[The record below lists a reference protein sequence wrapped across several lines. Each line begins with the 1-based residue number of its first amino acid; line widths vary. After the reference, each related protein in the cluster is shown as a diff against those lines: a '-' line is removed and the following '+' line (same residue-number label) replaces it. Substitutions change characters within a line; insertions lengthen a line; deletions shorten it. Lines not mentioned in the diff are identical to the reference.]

1 MATSPTVNDKGI
13 SVLFEPLNPT
23 IDIVFVHGFTGH
35 PERTWTL
42 KDAKHAQSGSQ
53 KADQNGA
60 PCRDETRSGPKRPR
74 SDSLT
79 ESSLFDSRRPSK
91 ISRVLTSVSS
101 RRSGLSVENE
111 PSTTQHIYWPRDLVP
126 LTVPCARVLAY
137 GYDTNIRS
145 QFNGPISN
153 NTVGDHGWD
162 LLCSLGD
169 IRRDD
174 CSRPLLFVCHS
185 LGGLV
190 SKIALIKS
198 NDCRTVKPQLYT
210 VAQSTVGIF
219 FFGTPHRGADPLGA
233 ARGFLTTLAKG
244 FSLKV
249 NESVVST
256 LMPGGD
262 FLRSIRDGFLSLART
277 RRWTVYSFQ
286 EEYGLSGL
294 LGEKVVDDE
303 SSRIDDPR
311 IETTRHIAKNH
322 RDMVRFSGLKDS
334 EYQKVAAALRSVC
347 DKLASTDLEPTQP
360 DTQARSEEA
369 SQLSGTTAAPS
380 RNPSFTTPALVS
392 TTKEVLESR
401 QKLIELLYFD
411 ELDKR
416 LNSLKSAR
424 AKTCL
429 WFLEKKEYL
438 DWVNFHNHD
447 RHHGFL
453 WIKGKPG
460 AGKSVL
466 MKFLEGKAKELAKC
480 PNKVVA
486 SFFFFAAGQELER
499 STLGLYRS
507 LLWQVFDKLPDL
519 AQVLDGFNTSTRRLI
534 IRSGWQMEMLKDTLE
549 KSIKL
554 LGNRELCLFVDA
566 LDECNDDDAANMVSF
581 FEDFES
587 ASRVDS
593 EIRLDQ
599 EQEHGRDI
607 VRIINAELRLKGSRQ
622 DESIRQQIL
631 DKSAGIF
638 LWVALVIPMLQKA
651 YKSGRKDQI
660 QKHLKD
666 IPPGLDNLFDMILT
680 RDQEY
685 MDDLRLSIQWI
696 LFAARPLTL
705 VEYYFAL
712 RDANDAEALAFWAG
726 KEITSEDMLS
736 FVESSSKG
744 LGEVARTRSKKKDA
758 TVQFIHESVR
768 DYLLL
773 KGGIQKIWPRLEVD
787 FVGMSH
793 ESLKTR
799 CFAEIK
805 ALQMQAE
812 QSVTAPSD
820 WKRAEKMY
828 LDQLDHIS
836 EHKTNPVPVED
847 MEIEGS
853 DERKQVASVGA
864 RPFLDYARF
873 AVLSHADRA
882 QQHGINQLDFI
893 TDQFSQ
899 TRKLWVSLHNSFEA
913 QKYRHFK
920 QAVSVSYILADLG
933 LHNLLSIHPSTESLS
948 SPDHHGE
955 GRCFNPLG
963 AAVIRKR
970 TEAARVLVAALL
982 PDPALAEGI
991 EDCIASILSP
1001 PTRTIKNFD
1010 AFWDLLL
1017 DLDHAALLEYYIGLW
1032 RPKFVEWCNG
1042 QFFKGVKSE
1051 PIASLLLRATMDSA
1065 RSPNSYGSPP
1075 RIANLVALGAHPNI
1089 QVRDDYRPLHWIV
1102 QALEEDGPGTKDEFL
1117 TIQLAEL
1124 LQYGADPDARDSL
1137 GRTPLHY
1144 AKSSVVI
1151 SSLMTSPRCS
1161 KTSLDPEC
1169 EAQSPPKLESS
1180 SKKQPADINIA
1191 DNDGKTPL
1199 FFATSD
1205 EHASSLLEYGAQ
1217 VNVSDNNGDTPLHFA
1232 TSREHVSVLVEH
1244 GANLN
1249 AANKLGR
1256 TPLFQPFDEIA
1267 IALIK
1272 AGANVNAVDHS
1283 GMTPLFVHD
1292 KHEVVQMLFRGHADV
1307 NTTDNNGRTPL
1318 FTKKPHKALL
1328 ALIEDGAD
1336 VNARDNN
1343 GQTPLHW
1350 HCQNQ
1355 DRNHSN
1361 WSGLTHPLLI
1371 VATILIKCGADLFAT
1386 NLEGRKPLD
1395 FVSDQSLKD
1404 ELLNIHEGAQG
1415 SSLSR
1420 SRVVE
1425 HLWAAIRHDGW

>member
-1 MATSPTVNDKGI
+1 AMATSPTANDKGI

-42 KDAKHAQSGSQ
+42 KDPKHAH
-53 KADQNGA
+53 
-60 PCRDETRSGPKRPR
+60 GPKRPR

-79 ESSLFDSRRPSK
+79 ESSLLDSRRPSK

-126 LTVPCARVLAY
+126 DTVPCARVLAY

-174 CSRPLLFVCHS
+174 CSRPLLFICHS

-210 VAQSTVGIF
+210 VAQSTVGLF

-233 ARGFLTTLAKG
+233 ARGFLTTLARG
-244 FSLKV
+244 LSLKV

-262 FLRSIRDGFLSLART
+262 YLRSIRDGFLSLART
-277 RRWTVYSFQ
+277 RHWTVYSFQ

-322 RDMVRFSGLKDS
+322 RDMVRFSGLNDS

-347 DKLASTDLEPTQP
+347 DKLALTDSEPTQP
-360 DTQARSEEA
+360 GTRAQSEEP

-380 RNPSFTTPALVS
+380 RNTSFIVS
-392 TTKEVLESR
+392 TTKEVLGSR
-401 QKLIELLYFD
+401 EKLIELLYFD

-424 AKTCL
+424 AKTCI

-438 DWVNFHNHD
+438 DWANFRNHD
-447 RHHGFL
+447 QHHGFL

-460 AGKSVL
+460 AGKSIL

-507 LLWQVFDKLPDL
+507 LLWQIFVKLPDL
-519 AQVLDGFNTSTRRLI
+519 AQVLDSFDTSTRRLI
-534 IRSGWQMEMLKDTLE
+534 MRSGWQIEMLKDTLE

-566 LDECNDDDAANMVSF
+566 LDECNDDDAADMVSF
-581 FEDFES
+581 FEDLGDQAADENTRLRICFS
-587 ASRVDS
+587 SRYYPTIMLRTGN
-593 EIRLDQ
+593 EIKLDQ
-599 EQEHGRDI
+599 EHEHGKDI
-607 VRIINAELRLKGSRQ
+607 VRFINAELRLKASKQ

-631 DKSAGIF
+631 DKSARIF

-660 QKHLKD
+660 QKHLKE

-712 RDANDAEALAFWAG
+712 RDTNDAEALALWAS

-744 LGEVARTRSKKKDA
+744 LGEVARTRSTKKDA

-773 KGGIQKIWPRLEVD
+773 KGGIQKIWPRLEAD

-793 ESLKTR
+793 ESLKSR

-812 QSVTAPSD
+812 QSVA
-820 WKRAEKMY
+820 
-828 LDQLDHIS
+828 
-836 EHKTNPVPVED
+836 
-847 MEIEGS
+847 
-853 DERKQVASVGA
+853 RKQVASVDA

-882 QQHGINQLDFI
+882 QQHGINQLGFI
-893 TDQFSQ
+893 TDQFCQ

-933 LHNLLSIHPSTESLS
+933 LHNLLSIHPSTDSLS

-970 TEAARVLVAALL
+970 KEAARALVAALL

-1001 PTRTIKNFD
+1001 PTRTVKNFD

-1032 RPKFVEWCNG
+1032 RPKFIRWCNG

-1051 PIASLLLRATMDSA
+1051 PIASLLLRATLDSA

-1075 RIANLVALGAHPNI
+1075 RIANLVALGADPNI

-1102 QALEEDGPGTKDEFL
+1102 QALEEDGPGTNDEFL
-1117 TIQLAEL
+1117 RIREYFAQHLDIKLSHRLMKHTRAGQV
-1124 LQYGADPDARDSL
+1124 
-1137 GRTPLHY
+1137 TP
-1144 AKSSVVI
+1144 
-1151 SSLMTSPRCS
+1151 
-1161 KTSLDPEC
+1161 
-1169 EAQSPPKLESS
+1169 
-1180 SKKQPADINIA
+1180 
-1191 DNDGKTPL
+1191 
-1199 FFATSD
+1199 
-1205 EHASSLLEYGAQ
+1205 
-1217 VNVSDNNGDTPLHFA
+1217 
-1232 TSREHVSVLVEH
+1232 
-1244 GANLN
+1244 
-1249 AANKLGR
+1249 
-1256 TPLFQPFDEIA
+1256 
-1267 IALIK
+1267 
-1272 AGANVNAVDHS
+1272 
-1283 GMTPLFVHD
+1283 
-1292 KHEVVQMLFRGHADV
+1292 
-1307 NTTDNNGRTPL
+1307 
-1318 FTKKPHKALL
+1318 
-1328 ALIEDGAD
+1328 
-1336 VNARDNN
+1336 
-1343 GQTPLHW
+1343 
-1350 HCQNQ
+1350 
-1355 DRNHSN
+1355 
-1361 WSGLTHPLLI
+1361 
-1371 VATILIKCGADLFAT
+1371 
-1386 NLEGRKPLD
+1386 
-1395 FVSDQSLKD
+1395 
-1404 ELLNIHEGAQG
+1404 
-1415 SSLSR
+1415 
-1420 SRVVE
+1420 
-1425 HLWAAIRHDGW
+1425 IRR